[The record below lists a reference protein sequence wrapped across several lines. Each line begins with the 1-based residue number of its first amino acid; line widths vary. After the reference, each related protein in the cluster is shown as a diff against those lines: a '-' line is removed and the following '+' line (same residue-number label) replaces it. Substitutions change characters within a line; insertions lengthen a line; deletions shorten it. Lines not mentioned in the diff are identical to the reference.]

1 MRLAEEEARF
11 SETLNQGM
19 ELLKGRVRPSQV
31 KGDTLPGEMCRLSF
45 MTPTAFPVDL
55 TADVAREL
63 GLQVDQE
70 GFDDAMEAQRARGR
84 ASTSFSTSLGQKIS
98 VKQSVDFLG
107 YEAARQSVRSVLGS
121 I

>member
-1 MRLAEEEARF
+1 MKHSIRAW
-11 SETLNQGM
+11 S
-19 ELLKGRVRPSQV
+19 LLKGELGQV
-31 KGDTLPGEMCRLSF
+31 SGDTLPGDVAFKLYD
-45 MTPTAFPVDL
+45 TYGFPVDL

-63 GLQVDQE
+63 GLQVDQK

-107 YEAARQSVRSVLGS
+107 YEELDSSSQCARS